1 MVPIH
6 HRYTVVDGH
15 RVFYRE
21 AGARGRPT
29 LVLLHGFP
37 TSSIMFRH
45 VMPMLA
51 DRWHVVAP
59 DLLGF
64 GLTDAPDPDTFAYS
78 FDALTDVVGVLLAQ
92 LGIDRYGLYVHDY
105 GAAIGWRLALRSPE
119 SVQAIIS
126 QGGNAYNEG
135 FQPEFFA
142 PMREYWR
149 EQSPRTEPAVREALS
164 LDLIRWLY
172 LSGASDA
179 SIIDPT
185 TWTHDHDLLT
195 RPGVDR
201 AQLAL
206 FSDYAS
212 NLTLYPDVQQYFRR
226 RRVPLLAVWGRDDP
240 VFGPAG
246 ALAFTTDLP
255 DAEIHLLDGGHFLLE
270 TAADEVA
277 LLARAFL
284 LKHL

>member
-1 MVPIH
+1 
-6 HRYTVVDGH
+6 
-15 RVFYRE
+15 
-21 AGARGRPT
+21 
-29 LVLLHGFP
+29 
-37 TSSIMFRH
+37 
-45 VMPMLA
+45 MPKLA

-64 GLTDAPDPDTFAYS
+64 GLSDAPHPDGFVYS
-78 FDALTDVVGVLLAQ
+78 FDALTDVVGDLLTQ

-105 GAAIGWRLALRSPE
+105 GAAIGWRLALRSPV

-135 FQPEFFA
+135 LQPEFFA

-206 FSDYAS
+206 FADYAS
-212 NLTLYPDVQQYFRR
+212 NLALYPDVQHYFRR

-277 LLARAFL
+277 LLTRAFL